1 MLGTNKNWGRGE
13 LHSNLFESV
22 FVQCGQA
29 FNLNAGLKY
38 VYAKLI
44 FTFDTLPSTPE

>member
-1 MLGTNKNWGRGE
+1 MLDTNKNWGRGE

-29 FNLNAGLKY
+29 FNLNAGPGERG
-38 VYAKLI
+38 AI
-44 FTFDTLPSTPE
+44 QQ